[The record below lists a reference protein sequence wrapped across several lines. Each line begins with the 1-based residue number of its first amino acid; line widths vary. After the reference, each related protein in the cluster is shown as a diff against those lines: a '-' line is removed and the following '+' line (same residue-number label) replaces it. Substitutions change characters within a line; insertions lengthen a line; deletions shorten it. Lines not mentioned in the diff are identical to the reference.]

1 VSAVASRAVPG
12 AIVAKARSVFPE
24 GTRSGGS
31 HYTDHGMAATFVLP
45 LCPLED
51 RVLLP
56 GAELVLPS
64 TGRWSR
70 TAVEH
75 AHGFGDAV
83 VASLVDG
90 DSVHEV
96 AVTAVVAET
105 DDGRV
110 SLRGVGRCR
119 VLEVVSEE
127 VPLVRAQ
134 RVREPAPV
142 APRASDLA
150 RLLVAHYTR
159 LQRSLGRPI
168 DPARGRTRLSA
179 VTWHL
184 ANDLGLTAEQQQ
196 GFLNVVDAV
205 TRGRL
210 LLVVL
215 RELER
220 RERFLRPFARL
231 RTGEPWN

>member
-1 VSAVASRAVPG
+1 MVGRSRRG
-12 AIVAKARSVFPE
+12 ARRARGAATAGFA
-24 GTRSGGS
+24 GS
-31 HYTDHGMAATFVLP
+31 LYTSDGMAASFVLP

-56 GAELVLPS
+56 GAELVLPA
-64 TGRWSR
+64 TGHWSR
-70 TAVEH
+70 AAVEH

-96 AVTAVVAET
+96 AVTAIVTASG
-105 DDGRV
+105 DGRV

-127 VPLVRAQ
+127 VPLVRAT
-134 RVREPAPV
+134 RVREPALSG
-142 APRASDLA
+142 ARADDLA
-150 RLLVAHYTR
+150 RLLVSRYTR
-159 LQRSLGRPI
+159 LQRALGRAEGA
-168 DPARGRTRLSA
+168 PAERSSLSA

-184 ANDLGLTAEQQQ
+184 ANDLGLTAGQQQ

-231 RTGEPWN
+231 RTGDPWN